1 MIELKLYEA
10 AKHALAEY
18 RTVDEVKDFRD
29 KAAALQHYAEQAGNH
44 EMERDARVA
53 RMRAERRFGELY
65 KDGEKAKGAAEAGTN
80 RGATRSPE
88 VTASKTLGE
97 LGVTKR
103 QSTQW
108 QKWAD
113 VPEDK
118 FEEVLQCDK
127 PESAI
132 YEYLKHPLPETKQK
146 KMHENALWWYG
157 TLRRAGEKRYSMSF
171 RETVA
176 DMNDEMQQDMNG
188 FIDELL
194 RWIDG
199 K

>member
-1 MIELKLYEA
+1 MELKLYEA

-65 KDGEKAKGAAEAGTN
+65 KDGEKAKRGPDKEGAQ
-80 RGATRSPE
+80 RSQR
-88 VTASKTLGE
+88 VTPDEPKTLDE

-103 QSTQW
+103 QSTKW

-132 YEYLKHPLPETKQK
+132 YEYLKQPLPTTKQK
-146 KMHENALWWYG
+146 QMHENALWWYG

-171 RETVA
+171 LETVA
-176 DMNDEMQQDMNG
+176 DMNAEMQQDMNG